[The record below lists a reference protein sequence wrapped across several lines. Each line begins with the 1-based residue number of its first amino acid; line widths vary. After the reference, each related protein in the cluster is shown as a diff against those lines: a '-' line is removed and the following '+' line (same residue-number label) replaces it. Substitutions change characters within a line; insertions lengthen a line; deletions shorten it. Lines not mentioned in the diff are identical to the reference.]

1 MLLPPSTTSRNISP
15 RRARCSLSTKVR
27 ATSFQEVRFCS
38 IGSFL
43 VVAVSFKESESL
55 GNRHTLCFNPIS
67 SWQLGIKHCSRQKSD
82 TLWTVHFNGYHFANF
97 AMQSCFKQP
106 GFFPTLLL
114 DCHIIALFPS
124 AGMCI
129 CSGWEVAG
137 ICWPFKQVRLPLTGQ
152 ASDLALRYDAP
163 SSLIGLS
170 PAHVCH
176 LSSGESPRC
185 CGSEEEV
192 TKATQPATGSQLVP
206 AHNRE
211 RVAPK
216 LVHRCSRSAPPV
228 PSWRRAQ
235 RDSPSHP
242 HSSG

>member
-1 MLLPPSTTSRNISP
+1 MATTLQTLQCKAVSSSQAFFPPFYWI
-15 RRARCSLSTKVR
+15 
-27 ATSFQEVRFCS
+27 ATS
-38 IGSFL
+38 L
-43 VVAVSFKESESL
+43 
-55 GNRHTLCFNPIS
+55 P
-67 SWQLGIKHCSRQKSD
+67 
-82 TLWTVHFNGYHFANF
+82 
-97 AMQSCFKQP
+97 
-106 GFFPTLLL
+106 FFPLLECAFVVGGKWL
-114 DCHIIALFPS
+114 GC
-124 AGMCI
+124 AG
-129 CSGWEVAG
+129 
-137 ICWPFKQVRLPLTGQ
+137 PFKQVRLPLTVQ
-152 ASDLALRYDAP
+152 ESDLALRCDAP

-170 PAHVCH
+170 PPDVCH
-176 LSSGESPRC
+176 LSSGESSR

>member
-1 MLLPPSTTSRNISP
+1 MEVSSLLQS
-15 RRARCSLSTKVR
+15 ALKSLK
-27 ATSFQEVRFCS
+27 AWG
-38 IGSFL
+38 I
-43 VVAVSFKESESL
+43 A
-55 GNRHTLCFNPIS
+55 TLCAAAPIS
-67 SWQLGIKHCSRQKSD
+67 CWQLGIKHCSRQKSD

-97 AMQSCFKQP
+97 AMQSCFKQS
-106 GFFPTLLL
+106 GFLSNLLL

-129 CSGWEVAG
+129 CSGWEVGG
-137 ICWPFKQVRLPLTGQ
+137 IIWPFKQVRLPITVQ
-152 ASDLALRYDAP
+152 ESDLALRCDAP

-185 CGSEEEV
+185 GSEEEV
-192 TKATQPATGSQLVP
+192 TNSAGNWELVP

-211 RVAPK
+211 RVAPKK

>member
-1 MLLPPSTTSRNISP
+1 M
-15 RRARCSLSTKVR
+15 
-27 ATSFQEVRFCS
+27 
-38 IGSFL
+38 
-43 VVAVSFKESESL
+43 
-55 GNRHTLCFNPIS
+55 CFNPIS

-137 ICWPFKQVRLPLTGQ
+137 MCWPFKQVRLPLTGQ